1 MHIALA
7 VLVTAL
13 WGVNFVVIEMG
24 LDHFPPLLFCAL
36 RFLVAALPAVF
47 LVGPPRVAWRWVL
60 GVGLALGVAKFGL
73 LFIGMHEGM
82 PAGLSSLV
90 LQIQAVFTALFAAV
104 VLGERPGRRRLL
116 GMAVALAGIAVAAV
130 DEGTAGPLIGFVL
143 VVAAAA
149 FWGVSNVLTRKAAP
163 PDALNFMVW
172 VSVVPVLPLLGLSL
186 MFEGADPD
194 LDALSRLD
202 WAGVGAIVYV
212 AWVTTVFGFGVWG
225 FLLRTYDASTVAPF
239 SLLVP
244 VFGMSSAAL
253 VLGEGISA
261 PRWLAAAL
269 LVGGVA
275 LTSLPRPPRL
285 RRGAGGARVRRG
297 AGRRSEVPGVGA
309 RPDVPGVGLRPE
321 APGVGLRPEVPGSGL
336 RPEVPGSGLRTE
348 APGSGPRSRGAGR
361 RSEVRWAG
369 ARPDVP
375 GVGALPDAPGV
386 GLRPGVPGSGLRP
399 EAPGSGPRS
408 EANESDRRPEPLLP
422 ESVGSELDGSEPS
435 GREPGAVGDPAW
447 SGRVGQQA

>member
-1 MHIALA
+1 MRPVHIALA

-13 WGVNFVVIEMG
+13 WGINFVVIEVG

-47 LVGPPRVAWRWVL
+47 LVGPPRVAWRWIL

-90 LQIQAVFTALFAAV
+90 LQIQAVFTVLFASV
-104 VLGERPGRRRLL
+104 VLAERPGRRRLL

-130 DEGTAGPLIGFVL
+130 DEGTSGPLIGFVL

-172 VSVVPVLPLLGLSL
+172 VSLVPVLPLLGLSL
-186 MFEGADPD
+186 VFEGAEPD
-194 LDALSRLD
+194 LEALARLD
-202 WAGVGAIVYV
+202 WAGAGAIVYV

-225 FLLRTYDASTVAPF
+225 FLLRTYDASAVAPF

-275 LTSLPRPPRL
+275 LTSLPRLRL
-285 RRGAGGARVRRG
+285 RRDARRRPD
-297 AGRRSEVPGVGA
+297 APEVGA
-309 RPDVPGVGLRPE
+309 RPDAPGAGARSD
-321 APGVGLRPEVPGSGL
+321 APGVDPRSD
-336 RPEVPGSGLRTE
+336 
-348 APGSGPRSRGAGR
+348 APG
-361 RSEVRWAG
+361 AG
-369 ARPDVP
+369 ARPDASEPDCRP
-375 GVGALPDAPGV
+375 GAPG
-386 GLRPGVPGSGLRP
+386 
-399 EAPGSGPRS
+399 
-408 EANESDRRPEPLLP
+408 SDRRPEPLPTEPGGP
-422 ESVGSELDGSEPS
+422 EPGCPEPSGSEPGS
-435 GREPGAVGDPAW
+435 AGAPAW
-447 SGRVGQQA
+447 SGRVGQQT